1 MNFKQELRRL
11 IRDSKGQGDGA
22 STLYMLII
30 IAIVA
35 LVLISVIKPM
45 FSSSMKTSMNVADL
59 PNQGTTATPTVNP
72 TAPATGS
79 N

>member
-1 MNFKQELRRL
+1 MNFKQEFKRL
-11 IRDSKGQGDGA
+11 LMDKRAQADGA

-45 FSSSMKTSMNVADL
+45 FNSSMKTQMNVADL
-59 PNQGTTATPTVNP
+59 PNQGTPATPTVNNTP
-72 TAPATGS
+72 S
-79 N
+79 